1 MRKKGVARIPLMDD
15 YAFMA
20 QTENGPGPV
29 ASVDEIQKSWHDL
42 TLRVDQLE
50 TGNTALE
57 HENKALRQLLERAIE
72 YRKKSHGDLVN
83 LLTTLVS
90 KLPINDIGVVV
101 SRLVEHNVQ
110 VGDISAALLNGKN
123 DETMLQP
130 AILKALDKTKRDLN
144 TAIPTL
150 IEELIRLDAPLD
162 AAMLQALVAQ
172 PESFFTPTVVRASR
186 CFVKGQV
193 PREKIVQEYGE
204 EALIF
209 FKDLTTD
216 PKFNP
221 RPKLAEVLLGF
232 APDFEALFQQN
243 PNACA
248 AKRNELVALH
258 QRIRNS
264 RSARAQK
271 IAFLK
276 LSFVLELLHYYEN
289 QNTESPDIIFAQR
302 LPPLIEQLVTCSDS
316 DIPDEKLILQA
327 EALLA
332 FIVSADYRNAVIN
345 NFGKSSGLAK
355 TQRLVLTY
363 RAASFNEHDPLTA
376 EFVRHLLA
384 LEKVPRPETFAAV
397 LRLLAADRQKVIIR
411 AMMNSGKVRKEEAE
425 PLGKAIA
432 KQLGL
437 PEAEITPKVEAAA
450 VVEENSWEHIKGLI
464 ANRATPNDVTLAIRK
479 RLHAKFDDDEV
490 KQSWLTLAES
500 DPMVFVRVFCLLP
513 YLPDGQTDPVA
524 RAVLE
529 SYANRLTHEKY
540 AATYAR
546 VVHALKNLFKVK
558 ADSPAL
564 VNFIAL
570 VKWVDPDSADKIAK
584 DIGVT
589 A

>member
-232 APDFEALFQQN
+232 APDFEALLQQH
-243 PNACA
+243 PNVCS

-384 LEKVPRPETFAAV
+384 LEKVPRAETFAAV
-397 LRLLAADRQKVIIR
+397 LRLLAADRQKAIIR
-411 AMMNSGKVRKEEAE
+411 AMINSGKLRKEEAE

-432 KQLGL
+432 KQIGL
-437 PEAEITPKVEAAA
+437 PEAEITPKAEAAA
-450 VVEENSWEHIKGLI
+450 PVDANSWEHIKGLI
-464 ANRATPNDVTLAIRK
+464 ANRATPNEVTVAIRK
-479 RLHAKFDDDEV
+479 RLHEKFDDDEV

-529 SYANRLTHEKY
+529 SYSNRLTHEKMPPP
-540 AATYAR
+540 T
-546 VVHALKNLFKVK
+546 
-558 ADSPAL
+558 PA
-564 VNFIAL
+564 
-570 VKWVDPDSADKIAK
+570 SCMR
-584 DIGVT
+584 
-589 A
+589 